1 MEIWRKIQ
9 ITNGVVALVALAL
22 SVAAFYLPNCI
33 CWAKWAWT
41 LALWLFMFLVPMPV
55 IERNKRSNQGMLA
68 LSFFVAVCVAVTAN
82 IWLQEL
88 YPATHGF
95 SRSMLVYSAAY
106 TVVALLFAAWLKVKE
121 QKQNK

>member
-22 SVAAFYLPNCI
+22 SEAAFYLPNCI
-33 CWAKWAWT
+33 CWAMWAWT

-68 LSFFVAVCVAVTAN
+68 LSFLVAVCVAVTAN
-82 IWLQEL
+82 TWLQEL

-95 SRSMLVYSAAY
+95 SRSMLIYSAAY